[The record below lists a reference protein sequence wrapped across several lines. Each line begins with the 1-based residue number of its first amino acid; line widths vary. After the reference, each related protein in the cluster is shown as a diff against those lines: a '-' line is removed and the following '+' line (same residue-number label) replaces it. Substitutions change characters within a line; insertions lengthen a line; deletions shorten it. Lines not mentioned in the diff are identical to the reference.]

1 MNDQT
6 THDAYLEQIR
16 NMSDEE
22 LEASL
27 RINYEELAATEPDQ
41 PGGRVAYDS
50 RDYETEEEAKAALDA
65 FFERIIE
72 RTLGAASEED

>member
-6 THDAYLEQIR
+6 THDSYIEQIR
-16 NMSDEE
+16 KMSDEE

-27 RINYEELAATEPDQ
+27 RINYDELAATEPDQ
-41 PGGRVAYDS
+41 PGGRIVYHS
-50 RDYETEEEAKAALDA
+50 GDYATDEEASAALDA

-72 RTLGAASEED
+72 RTLGPDREED